1 MKKKRLHSCNV
12 LDSSPVERHLWHFTV
27 ERDDV
32 KLQREE
38 TVAGIAPLPAKVVSK
53 DWHELLQPKLN
64 IAWLPTHAV
73 FLRVVQLPV
82 VERAELLSMLEFQL
96 EKLSPLPVPQIVWS
110 AEVVPSAAEKM
121 QTAIVCIV
129 ARDAVEEFLGA
140 TEQQNYLPDR
150 LEVPQL
156 NQILADG
163 VREDGAWIYAG
174 SGPESDICTIAWWS
188 GGTLHELH
196 VLRLPTPPAPAD
208 GGNGA
213 LPVNANEFRSRFLH
227 ENLMQVAWAGELEGW
242 LNMPVKWHFV
252 ADDQSGGIAEA
263 LFTGWTDAPPERH
276 PALDRKGLA
285 RYSAQRAARQEP
297 TADLLPADFATKYRQ
312 QYVDRLWMRG
322 LGAVVGL
329 YMIGVMIYIGALQV
343 FNYRSS
349 RVKTE
354 VAGLAN
360 TYTNVLRLKE
370 RVGVLEEQLNLK
382 YAALDC
388 FKVASELLP
397 ADFTLINLQFQRAG
411 TLQIVGTAPQGEEQK
426 VLDYNEAIRDVTVDG
441 KKLFKDVSPVS
452 FPSRTGAQLVN
463 WNFDCA
469 LNISVPL
476 K

>member
-1 MKKKRLHSCNV
+1 
-12 LDSSPVERHLWHFTV
+12 
-27 ERDDV
+27 
-32 KLQREE
+32 
-38 TVAGIAPLPAKVVSK
+38 
-53 DWHELLQPKLN
+53 
-64 IAWLPTHAV
+64 
-73 FLRVVQLPV
+73 
-82 VERAELLSMLEFQL
+82 
-96 EKLSPLPVPQIVWS
+96 
-110 AEVVPSAAEKM
+110 
-121 QTAIVCIV
+121 
-129 ARDAVEEFLGA
+129 
-140 TEQQNYLPDR
+140 
-150 LEVPQL
+150 
-156 NQILADG
+156 
-163 VREDGAWIYAG
+163 
-174 SGPESDICTIAWWS
+174 
-188 GGTLHELH
+188 
-196 VLRLPTPPAPAD
+196 
-208 GGNGA
+208 
-213 LPVNANEFRSRFLH
+213 
-227 ENLMQVAWAGELEGW
+227 
-242 LNMPVKWHFV
+242 
-252 ADDQSGGIAEA
+252 
-263 LFTGWTDAPPERH
+263 
-276 PALDRKGLA
+276 
-285 RYSAQRAARQEP
+285 
-297 TADLLPADFATKYRQ
+297 
-312 QYVDRLWMRG
+312 
-322 LGAVVGL
+322 
-329 YMIGVMIYIGALQV
+329 VMIYIGALQV